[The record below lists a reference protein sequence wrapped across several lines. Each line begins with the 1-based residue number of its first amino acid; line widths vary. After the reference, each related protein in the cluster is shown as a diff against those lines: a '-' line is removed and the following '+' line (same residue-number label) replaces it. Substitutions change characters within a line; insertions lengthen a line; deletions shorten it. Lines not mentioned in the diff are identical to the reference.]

1 MNRSVLALALLG
13 ATALVGCRGSHGVA
27 MSGTVRSTAP
37 DRAIFRVQASR
48 PGRGFASYPNAG
60 ESKPCVIHGG
70 GPAGLRI
77 KGTCRSKVSLTHG
90 RRIRAIVAFVE
101 SWHWKRF
108 HYSGS
113 PHREQHHSWRF
124 AILASGRVVP
134 LSEEGDFPPQY
145 AK

>member
-1 MNRSVLALALLG
+1 MPGR
-13 ATALVGCRGSHGVA
+13 VG
-27 MSGTVRSTAP
+27 STAP
-37 DRAIFRVQASR
+37 DRAILRVQASH
-48 PGRGFASYPNAG
+48 PGRGFASYPDAV

-70 GPAGLRI
+70 GPAAVRI
-77 KGTCRSKVSLTHG
+77 KGACGSEVSFTHS
-90 RRIRAIVAFVE
+90 RRIRATVAFVQ
-101 SWHWKRF
+101 SWPWKRF

-134 LSEEGDFPPQY
+134 VPGKGDFPPQY